1 MTIIT
6 NPFFSSKISKQAPI
20 PLTQDSLLSFEDENP
35 PLASIVILE
44 SKVTSSGTLN
54 NKEYSSLIFCLS
66 NL

>member
-1 MTIIT
+1 MPLIQA
-6 NPFFSSKISKQAPI
+6 SSL
-20 PLTQDSLLSFEDENP
+20 PLVDENP
-35 PLASIVILE
+35 PLANIVILE